1 MESATVIAFQAIVM
15 FVLLFVGWLLY
26 KKELLSDDATKQ
38 LSNIAISLINPIVI
52 FNAYQKDFDPQML
65 RGLLWALGFG
75 AAAQALLVAA
85 SYIFVKKSSE
95 NCAVERFA
103 LSYSNCAFM
112 GIPLIEATFGS
123 DGVFYLTGFITMF
136 NLFSWTHGVIMMK
149 GGEKQSARDTAKSLL
164 KVLCSPA
171 ILSIFLGLIF
181 FFTGL
186 RLPSVIQLPLD
197 YLGSMNTPLAMLVS
211 GATIAK
217 AGLLKAF
224 KQKRVYYVQAFKL
237 LIIPIVIAALLAP
250 LRLLGIDPVITNTI
264 LIAAAAPTASS
275 TIMFSYKYGRNA
287 EYASNH
293 FALSTVLSMLTLPA
307 ILLIAEL
314 FAKVFAG

>member
-1 MESATVIAFQAIVM
+1 M
-15 FVLLFVGWLLY
+15 
-26 KKELLSDDATKQ
+26 
-38 LSNIAISLINPIVI
+38 
-52 FNAYQKDFDPQML
+52 
-65 RGLLWALGFG
+65 
-75 AAAQALLVAA
+75 
-85 SYIFVKKSSE
+85 
-95 NCAVERFA
+95 
-103 LSYSNCAFM
+103 SYSNCAFM
-112 GIPLIEATFGS
+112 GIPLVEATFGS

-149 GGEKQSARDTAKSLL
+149 GGEKQSAQDTAKSLF

-171 ILSIFLGLIF
+171 ILSIFLGLLF

-186 RLPSVIQLPLD
+186 RLPSVLQLPLD

-224 KQKRVYYVQAFKL
+224 KQKRVYYVQAFKQ
-237 LIIPIVIAALLAP
+237 LILPIIIAALLAP
-250 LRLLGIDPVITNTI
+250 LRTLGIDPVITNTI

-293 FALSTVLSMLTLPA
+293 FALSTVLSMLTLPS